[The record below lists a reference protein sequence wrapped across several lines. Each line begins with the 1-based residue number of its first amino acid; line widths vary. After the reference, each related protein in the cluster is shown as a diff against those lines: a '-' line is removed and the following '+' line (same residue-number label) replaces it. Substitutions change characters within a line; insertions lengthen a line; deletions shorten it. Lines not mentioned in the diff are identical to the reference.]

1 MKLILNEEQQ
11 MLRDSAKDFAEQK
24 TPVSHFRGLRDNK
37 DPLNWD
43 KEIWK
48 EMVDLGWSGILIPE
62 EFGGSDFGLA
72 GISVIMQEVGKTLT
86 PSPLFATA
94 VLGASAITSFGTQ
107 DQKSKYLPLIASGEI
122 TTALA
127 VDEESHHAP
136 ANTITKAELVNDK
149 WILNGKKKF
158 VVDGASA
165 DVLIILART
174 SGAKGENTGLTLFIL
189 DANAKGVEVIKTD
202 MADCRNY
209 ANIVLN
215 NVAVDKTAILGD
227 QESGGE
233 AVDKILDE
241 GRIALASE
249 MLGNSEAAF
258 EMTINYLKERKQFGV
273 HIGTFQAL
281 QHRAAEMFCEI
292 ELTKSAVMAAM
303 QGADENNND
312 LQRMASLAK
321 SIAGETLYLV
331 SNESV
336 QMHGGIGV
344 TDEYDIGFFMKRARV
359 AEVIFGGANFHQER
373 YANLSN
379 FLRIIK
385 LL

>member
-86 PSPLFATA
+86 PSPLLATA

-379 FLRIIK
+379 F
-385 LL
+385 

>member
-122 TTALA
+122 TTAIA

-233 AVDKILDE
+233 AVNKILDE

-379 FLRIIK
+379 F
-385 LL
+385 

>member
-1 MKLILNEEQQ
+1 MKLVLNEEQQ
-11 MLRDSAKDFAEQK
+11 MLSDSAKDFAANR
-24 TPVSHFRGLRDNK
+24 TPVNHFRSLRDNN

-43 KEIWK
+43 KDVWK

-94 VLGASAITSFGTQ
+94 VMGASAINTFGTQ
-107 DQKSKYLPLIASGEI
+107 EQKAEYLPKIAAGNI
-122 TTALA
+122 TTAIA
-127 VDEESHHAP
+127 IDEESHHAP
-136 ANTITKAELVNDK
+136 FNSIAQAELVGDE
-149 WILNGKKKF
+149 WVLNGKKKF

-165 DVLIILART
+165 DILIILART
-174 SGAKGENTGLTLFIL
+174 SGIKGDKAGLTLFIV
-189 DANAKGVEVIKTD
+189 DANHTGVEIIKTD

-209 ANIVLN
+209 ANIVLD
-215 NVAVDKTAILGD
+215 NVTISKDALLGD

-233 AVDKILDE
+233 AIDKILDE
-241 GRIALASE
+241 GRIALSAE

-258 EMTINYLKERKQFGV
+258 EMTLNYLKERKQFGV
-273 HIGTFQAL
+273 LIGTFQAL

-344 TDEYDIGFFMKRARV
+344 TDEYDIGFYMKRARV

-379 FLRIIK
+379 F
-385 LL
+385 

>member
-1 MKLILNEEQQ
+1 MKLVLNEEQQ
-11 MLRDSAKDFAEQK
+11 MLSDSAKDFAANR
-24 TPVSHFRGLRDNK
+24 TPVNHFRSLRDNNN
-37 DPLNWD
+37 PLNWD
-43 KEIWK
+43 KDVWK

-94 VLGASAITSFGTQ
+94 VMGASAINTFGTQ
-107 DQKSKYLPLIASGEI
+107 EQKAEYLPKIAAGKI
-122 TTALA
+122 TTAIA
-127 VDEESHHAP
+127 IDEESHHAP
-136 ANTITKAELVNDK
+136 FNSIAQAELVGDE
-149 WILNGKKKF
+149 WVLNGKKKF

-165 DVLIILART
+165 DILIVLART
-174 SGAKGENTGLTLFIL
+174 SGVKGDKAGLTLFIV
-189 DANAKGVEVIKTD
+189 DANDTGVEIIKTD

-209 ANIVLN
+209 ANIVLD
-215 NVAVDKTAILGD
+215 NVTISKDALLGD

-233 AVDKILDE
+233 AIDKVLDE
-241 GRIALASE
+241 GRIALSAE

-258 EMTINYLKERKQFGV
+258 EMTLNYLKERKQFGV
-273 HIGTFQAL
+273 LIGTFQAL

-344 TDEYDIGFFMKRARV
+344 TDEYDIGFYMKRARV

-379 FLRIIK
+379 F
-385 LL
+385 

>member
-1 MKLILNEEQQ
+1 MKLVLNEEQQ
-11 MLRDSAKDFAEQK
+11 MLSDSAKDFAANR
-24 TPVSHFRGLRDNK
+24 TPVNHFRSLRDNN

-43 KEIWK
+43 KDVWK

-94 VLGASAITSFGTQ
+94 VMGASAINTFGTQ
-107 DQKSKYLPLIASGEI
+107 EQKAEYLPKIAAGKI
-122 TTALA
+122 TTAIA
-127 VDEESHHAP
+127 IDEESHHAP
-136 ANTITKAELVNDK
+136 FNSIAQAELVGDE
-149 WILNGKKKF
+149 WVLNGKKKF

-165 DVLIILART
+165 DILIVLART
-174 SGAKGENTGLTLFIL
+174 SGVKGDKAGLTLFIV
-189 DANAKGVEVIKTD
+189 DANHTGVEIIKTD

-209 ANIVLN
+209 ANIVLD
-215 NVAVDKTAILGD
+215 NVTISKDALLGD

-233 AVDKILDE
+233 AIDKILDE
-241 GRIALASE
+241 GRIALSAE

-258 EMTINYLKERKQFGV
+258 EMTLNYLKERKQFGV
-273 HIGTFQAL
+273 LIGTFQAL

-344 TDEYDIGFFMKRARV
+344 TDEYDIGFYMKRARV

-379 FLRIIK
+379 F
-385 LL
+385 

>member
-1 MKLILNEEQQ
+1 MKLVLNEEQQ
-11 MLRDSAKDFAEQK
+11 MLSDSAKDFAANR
-24 TPVSHFRGLRDNK
+24 TPVNHFRSLRDNN

-43 KEIWK
+43 KDVWK
-48 EMVDLGWSGILIPE
+48 EMVDLGWSGILIPQ

-94 VLGASAITSFGTQ
+94 VMGASAINTFGTQ
-107 DQKSKYLPLIASGEI
+107 EQKAEYLPKIAAGNI
-122 TTALA
+122 TTAIA
-127 VDEESHHAP
+127 IDEESHHAP
-136 ANTITKAELVNDK
+136 FNSMAQAELVGDE
-149 WILNGKKKF
+149 WVLNGKKKF

-165 DVLIILART
+165 DILIILART
-174 SGAKGENTGLTLFIL
+174 SGIKGDKAGLTLFIV
-189 DANAKGVEVIKTD
+189 DASHTGVEIIKTD

-209 ANIVLN
+209 ANVVLD
-215 NVAVDKTAILGD
+215 NVTISKDALLGD

-233 AVDKILDE
+233 AIDKILDE
-241 GRIALASE
+241 GRIALSAE

-258 EMTINYLKERKQFGV
+258 EMTLNYLKERKQFGV
-273 HIGTFQAL
+273 LIGTFQAL

-344 TDEYDIGFFMKRARV
+344 TDEYDIGFYMKRARV

-379 FLRIIK
+379 F
-385 LL
+385 

>member
-1 MKLILNEEQQ
+1 MKLVLNEEQQ
-11 MLRDSAKDFAEQK
+11 MLSDSAKDFAANR
-24 TPVSHFRGLRDNK
+24 TPVNHFRSLRDNN

-43 KEIWK
+43 KDVWK
-48 EMVDLGWSGILIPE
+48 EMVDLGWAGILIPQ

-94 VLGASAITSFGTQ
+94 VMGASAINTFGTQ
-107 DQKSKYLPLIASGEI
+107 EQKAEYLPKIAAGNI
-122 TTALA
+122 TTAIA
-127 VDEESHHAP
+127 IDEESHHAP
-136 ANTITKAELVNDK
+136 FNSIAQAELVGDE
-149 WILNGKKKF
+149 WVLNGKKKF

-165 DVLIILART
+165 DILIILART
-174 SGAKGENTGLTLFIL
+174 SGIKGDKAGLTLFIV
-189 DANAKGVEVIKTD
+189 DASHTGVEIIKTD

-209 ANIVLN
+209 ANVVLD
-215 NVAVDKTAILGD
+215 NVTISKDALLGD

-233 AVDKILDE
+233 AIDKILDE
-241 GRIALASE
+241 GRIALSAE

-258 EMTINYLKERKQFGV
+258 EMTLNYLKERKQFGV
-273 HIGTFQAL
+273 LIGTFQAL

-344 TDEYDIGFFMKRARV
+344 TDEYDIGFYMKRARV

-379 FLRIIK
+379 F
-385 LL
+385 

>member
-1 MKLILNEEQQ
+1 MKLVLNEEQQ
-11 MLRDSAKDFAEQK
+11 MLSDSAKDFAANR
-24 TPVSHFRGLRDNK
+24 TPVNHFRSLRDNN

-43 KEIWK
+43 KDVWK
-48 EMVDLGWSGILIPE
+48 EMVDLGWAGILIPQ

-94 VLGASAITSFGTQ
+94 VMGASAINTFGTQ
-107 DQKSKYLPLIASGEI
+107 EQKAEYLPKIAAGNI
-122 TTALA
+122 TTAIA
-127 VDEESHHAP
+127 IDEESHHAP
-136 ANTITKAELVNDK
+136 FNSMAQAELVGDE
-149 WILNGKKKF
+149 WVLNGKKKF

-165 DVLIILART
+165 DILIVLART
-174 SGAKGENTGLTLFIL
+174 SGVKGDKAGLTLFIV
-189 DANAKGVEVIKTD
+189 DANHTGVEIIKTD

-209 ANIVLN
+209 ANIVLD
-215 NVAVDKTAILGD
+215 NVTISKDALLGD

-233 AVDKILDE
+233 AIDKILDE
-241 GRIALASE
+241 GRIALSAE

-258 EMTINYLKERKQFGV
+258 EMTLNYLKERKQFGV
-273 HIGTFQAL
+273 LIGTFQAL

-344 TDEYDIGFFMKRARV
+344 TDEYDIGFYMKRARV

-379 FLRIIK
+379 F
-385 LL
+385 

>member
-122 TTALA
+122 TTAIA

-136 ANTITKAELVNDK
+136 ANTITKAELVKDK
-149 WILNGKKKF
+149 WVLNGKKKF

-379 FLRIIK
+379 F
-385 LL
+385 

>member
-1 MKLILNEEQQ
+1 MKLVLNEEQQ
-11 MLRDSAKDFAEQK
+11 MLSDSAKDFAANR
-24 TPVSHFRGLRDNK
+24 TPVNHFRSLRDNN

-43 KEIWK
+43 KDVWK
-48 EMVDLGWSGILIPE
+48 EMVDLGWAGILIPQ

-94 VLGASAITSFGTQ
+94 VMGASAINTFGTQ
-107 DQKSKYLPLIASGEI
+107 EQKAEYLPKIAAGNI
-122 TTALA
+122 TTAIA
-127 VDEESHHAP
+127 IDEESHHAP
-136 ANTITKAELVNDK
+136 FNSIAQAELVGDE
-149 WILNGKKKF
+149 WVLNGKKKF

-165 DVLIILART
+165 DILIILART
-174 SGAKGENTGLTLFIL
+174 SGIKGDKAGLTLFIV
-189 DANAKGVEVIKTD
+189 DASHTGIEIIKTD

-209 ANIVLN
+209 ANVVLD
-215 NVAVDKTAILGD
+215 NVTISKDALLGD

-233 AVDKILDE
+233 AIDKILDE
-241 GRIALASE
+241 GRIALSAE

-258 EMTINYLKERKQFGV
+258 EMTLNYLKERKQFGV
-273 HIGTFQAL
+273 LIGTFQAL

-344 TDEYDIGFFMKRARV
+344 TDEYDIGFYMKRARV

-379 FLRIIK
+379 F
-385 LL
+385 

>member
-149 WILNGKKKF
+149 WILNGKTKF

-189 DANAKGVEVIKTD
+189 DANAKGIEVIKTD

-379 FLRIIK
+379 F
-385 LL
+385 

>member
-11 MLRDSAKDFAEQK
+11 MLRDSARDFAEQK

-189 DANAKGVEVIKTD
+189 DANAKGIEVIKTD

-373 YANLSN
+373 YANLSY
-379 FLRIIK
+379 F
-385 LL
+385 

>member
-1 MKLILNEEQQ
+1 MKLVLNEEQQ
-11 MLRDSAKDFAEQK
+11 MLSDSAKDFAANR
-24 TPVSHFRGLRDNK
+24 TPVNHFRSLRDNN

-43 KEIWK
+43 KDVWK

-94 VLGASAITSFGTQ
+94 VMGASAINTFGTQ
-107 DQKSKYLPLIASGEI
+107 EQKAEYLPKIAAGNI
-122 TTALA
+122 TTAIA
-127 VDEESHHAP
+127 IDEESHHAP
-136 ANTITKAELVNDK
+136 FNSIAQAELVGDE
-149 WILNGKKKF
+149 WVLNGKKKF

-165 DVLIILART
+165 DILIILART
-174 SGAKGENTGLTLFIL
+174 SGIKGDKAGLTLFIV
-189 DANAKGVEVIKTD
+189 DASHTGVEIIKTD

-209 ANIVLN
+209 ANIVLD
-215 NVAVDKTAILGD
+215 NVTISKDALLGD

-233 AVDKILDE
+233 AIDKILDE
-241 GRIALASE
+241 GRIALSAE

-258 EMTINYLKERKQFGV
+258 EMTLNYLKERKQFGV
-273 HIGTFQAL
+273 LIGTFQAL

-344 TDEYDIGFFMKRARV
+344 TDEYDIGFYMKRARV

-379 FLRIIK
+379 F
-385 LL
+385 